1 MANPSCLE
9 HGNKGSRASVL
20 SQGSL
25 LLEPAETLS
34 PTLLHIA
41 FTHRHINRN
50 NVSDMAA
57 TGCSKGRAHAAV
69 AGRGSLQLPVNLHR
83 LLLLRHLI
91 QLL

>member
-9 HGNKGSRASVL
+9 QGNKGLRASVL
-20 SQGSL
+20 SQGPL
-25 LLEPAETLS
+25 LLDPTETLS
-34 PTLLHIA
+34 PTLQHIA
-41 FTHRHINRN
+41 FTHIHINRN

-57 TGCSKGRAHAAV
+57 TQCSNGRVHAAV